1 MGKKVISQLYN
12 PYALKWGE
20 IIDIPTTRSVKEYG
34 NRIYNRYP
42 ARSVFLVPRAILNSR
57 PKGQNVLDPFMG
69 SGTTAVEAILAGDH
83 PFGTEMDPFA
93 RKVASVS
100 VDIFTKEELVE
111 LEENFQKIADNWAS
125 FEPEEIPDL
134 TGIERWFNDGDLQSL
149 LRLKACIFKMS
160 DMKFLSFMLIVLADC
175 IKPVSRMERQSTKP
189 YISSKF
195 PKKTKSVKDSFCYSF
210 KVHFDAI
217 KEMSSFTNYEK
228 NSGIVWLGNDA
239 TNFSC
244 KRNSIDIAITSPP
257 YINAF
262 DYTQC
267 IKVESSL
274 CGFLTNKDVTKLK
287 QIQVGQS
294 SRRFQQADNV
304 VFETFKPYYDKLVAI
319 DKLSADTCLGFFSD
333 IFKNLC
339 CVHEALKDNGEYHVI
354 IGDSYIKKTPIPS
367 HDIIASLAGKIGYK
381 WFGYYQYFIKDH
393 RTSIPRDH
401 DTSKIKTEHVIM
413 LRK

>member
-1 MGKKVISQLYN
+1 MSSQLFN
-12 PYALKWGE
+12 PYTLKWGE
-20 IIDIPTTRSVKEYG
+20 VIDIPSTRSVKEFG

-69 SGTTAVEAILAGDH
+69 SGTTAVEAVISGNKA
-83 PFGTEMDPFA
+83 FGTEMDPFA

-100 VDIFTKEELVE
+100 VEVFTREELLD
-111 LEENFQKIADNWAS
+111 LEATFQNIKANWAS
-125 FEPEEIPDL
+125 FAPDEIPDL
-134 TGIERWFNDGDLQSL
+134 TGIERWFNDGDLLSL
-149 LRLKACIFKMS
+149 LKLKACIFSVTEEKY
-160 DMKFLSFMLIVLADC
+160 LSFMLVVLADS
-175 IKPVSRMERQSTKP
+175 IKPVSKMERQSTKP

-195 PKKTKSVKDSFCYSF
+195 PKKTKSVEESFCYSF
-210 KVHFDAI
+210 RVHIDAI
-217 KEMSSFTNYEK
+217 NEMSTYTNYEK

-244 KRNSIDIAITSPP
+244 EPNSIDIAITSPP

-274 CGFLTNKDVTKLK
+274 CGLLTNKEVSKLK
-287 QIQVGQS
+287 KKQVGQS
-294 SRRFQQADNV
+294 SRRFQQAENNV
-304 VFETFKPYYDKLVAI
+304 IEIFKPYYDKLVAI

-333 IFKNLC
+333 IYKNLC
-339 CVHEALKDNGEYHVI
+339 CVYGALKNNGEYHII
-354 IGDSYIKKTPIPS
+354 IGDSNIKKTPIPS
-367 HDIIASLAGKIGYK
+367 HDIIAKIAESIGYE
-381 WFGYYQYFIKDH
+381 WFGYYQYSIKDH
-393 RTSIPRDH
+393 RTSIPRDQ